1 MNPLNKPNTIF
12 DLALMNPNPTS
23 RKTKDGPNYRVS
35 FEVERETWDW
45 FMSAEETTG
54 MVIAAKAAVVG
65 DTAPQ
70 CEPITAKP
78 KATGKGE
85 HGKAWALLYKS
96 GWWYCPDV
104 WPLFG
109 TDADYQAWC
118 RSQPCAIPGIPCE
131 GDIVAAHVRRIAL
144 GAGMG
149 IKPDYTTIPM
159 CDTAHTRYQHQHGES
174 AVGGKEHLDKLLAQ
188 YRTEWMKSVIR
199 EMFAVESCSQIEPGR
214 FGRWVAEQA
223 DGLAWAS
230 LPKEFKS

>member
-1 MNPLNKPNTIF
+1 MNQEPVII
-12 DLALMNPNPTS
+12 LATD
-23 RKTKDGPNYRVS
+23 TKIVGYGESDSSGCWLKLQLLPEHMDAIRGRRGDMV
-35 FEVERETWDW
+35 DI
-45 FMSAEETTG
+45 
-54 MVIAAKAAVVG
+54 VIAEPPE
-65 DTAPQ
+65 PQ

-199 EMFAVESCSQIEPGR
+199 EMFVRESCSQIEPGR

>member
-78 KATGKGE
+78 KAKAKGE
-85 HGKAWALLYKS
+85 HGKAWVQLYRNN
-96 GWWYCPDV
+96 WWLCPEV
-104 WPLFG
+104 WPLLG
-109 TDADYQAWC
+109 TDTEYQAWC
-118 RSQPCAIPGIPCE
+118 RTKPCVMHAISGCS
-131 GDIVAAHVRRIAL
+131 GDIVAAHVRRINL
-144 GAGMG
+144 GAGTG
-149 IKPDYTTIPM
+149 IKPEYATIPL
-159 CDTAHTRYQHQHGES
+159 CDKHHREQHQHGES
-174 AVGGKEHLDKLLAQ
+174 AIGDKEHVDKLLEQ
-188 YRTEWMKSVIR
+188 YRTEWLKQVIR
-199 EMFAVESCSQIEPGR
+199 EWFVVDSCSQIDPQK
-214 FGRWVAEQA
+214 FGRWIKSKTV
-223 DGLAWAS
+223 GLAWAS
-230 LPKEFKS
+230 LPKEFKE